1 MGRDIRKVSGVNET
15 TSYWLTKQD
24 FTPMFI
30 RTHKIAL
37 RPTRRQHRLLEQ
49 CSDYAR
55 FAYNWTL
62 RYFRGKPAAERER
75 KYQTSL
81 LYLVWDDARASVCA
95 PGGGSCPRTPRSTP
109 SLT

>member
-1 MGRDIRKVSGVNET
+1 M
-15 TSYWLTKQD
+15 
-24 FTPMFI
+24 I

-62 RYFRGKPAAERER
+62 RYFRGRPADER
-75 KYQTSL
+75 KHLTSL
-81 LYLVWDDARASVCA
+81 LYLVWDDDRASVCPWGEEAA
-95 PGGGSCPRTPRSTP
+95 PERREVCRT
-109 SLT
+109 LT

>member
-1 MGRDIRKVSGVNET
+1 MI
-15 TSYWLTKQD
+15 
-24 FTPMFI
+24 M

-62 RYFRGKPAAERER
+62 RYFRGKPAAEREKVSDQPALPCMER
-75 KYQTSL
+75 RQGVGVPL
-81 LYLVWDDARASVCA
+81 GEEAAPERREVC
-95 PGGGSCPRTPRSTP
+95 RH
-109 SLT
+109 